1 MPNEYWNEEL
11 ISDLDTGIDDCCKQ
25 MFVKVDKKTISDFY
39 ENAKRDKTFY
49 EVVPVGASAIYS
61 NDDDV
66 DAIWWK

>member
-1 MPNEYWNEEL
+1 
-11 ISDLDTGIDDCCKQ
+11 

-66 DAIWWK
+66 DAI

>member
-1 MPNEYWNEEL
+1 
-11 ISDLDTGIDDCCKQ
+11 
-25 MFVKVDKKTISDFY
+25 MFVKADKKTIRDFY

-66 DAIWWK
+66 NAIRGKQYQRRLNGYEVIPVGDKYVPV